1 MHSSHTCNFSGT
13 KISNDVELLTEKLK
27 NVSLAIKDDKIK
39 IDEKISRISNT
50 GDAVASLKD
59 ELDRKLSNITQTN
72 NKLEKASANAEEL
85 AKTCSKDILNLKS
98 DISTFRT
105 NVDKCVKNVEDNSGK
120 IFGCVQDCE
129 MLKDNLGWYIL
140 SVNFFDLTCI
150 KN

>member
-1 MHSSHTCNFSGT
+1 MNSSLTFNFPGT

-39 IDEKISRISNT
+39 IDEKINRISNT

-85 AKTCSKDILNLKS
+85 AKSCSKDIMNLKS
-98 DISTFRT
+98 DISSFRT
-105 NVDKCVKNVEDNSGK
+105 NVDKCVKNVEENSGK

-129 MLKDNLGWYIL
+129 MLKDNLGLYIF
-140 SVNFFDLTCI
+140 SIKIFDLCT
-150 KN
+150 N